1 MVSYFVRRYAMSEKG
16 AESEE
21 GYFFSHICKFDK
33 IICTGDR
40 LYVFVSVYR
49 TIEGN

>member
-16 AESEE
+16 AKNLKKAI
-21 GYFFSHICKFDK
+21 FSHTFDK

>member
-1 MVSYFVRRYAMSEKG
+1 MEDRRLKWFLGKG
-16 AESEE
+16 SKESEE